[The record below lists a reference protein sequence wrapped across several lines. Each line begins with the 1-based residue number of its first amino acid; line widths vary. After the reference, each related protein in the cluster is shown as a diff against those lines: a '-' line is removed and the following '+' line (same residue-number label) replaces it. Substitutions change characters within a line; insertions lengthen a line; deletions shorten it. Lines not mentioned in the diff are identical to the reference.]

1 MVKTSSLGDVLHT
14 LPALSDARAA
24 IPDWH
29 CDWVVE
35 EAFSE
40 IPAWHPAVRQVIPLR
55 LRQWRRRPLA
65 RQSREEL
72 GAFLQKLRQQSY
84 DLVIDAQGLLKSAL
98 VTRFARGI
106 RVGLDFR
113 SAREPLAAWGYQ
125 RRIPVP
131 RDRHAIERVR
141 RLFAQ
146 AMGYPWPDTE
156 PDYGIRQRLSAKSA
170 PGHRLMF
177 LHGTT
182 WPSKHWPEPHWL
194 ALARLAT
201 AAGYGIDLPWGNAAE
216 LARAE
221 RLAQAISGCR
231 VLPRLSLS
239 ALTTALEEVEGVV
252 GVDTGLAHLA
262 AALEVPGLCLYG
274 PTSTALTGTRGRGQH
289 QLQAAL
295 PCVPCLQHRCTHPS
309 ARDGYP
315 ACLAALDPDEI
326 WTRLR
331 ILLAQG
337 QAGGGGSR

>member
-1 MVKTSSLGDVLHT
+1 M
-14 LPALSDARAA
+14 SDARAA
-24 IPDWH
+24 IPDWQ

-40 IPAWHPAVRQVIPLR
+40 IPAWHPAVRQVIPLGF
-55 LRQWRRRPLA
+55 RQWRRRPLA
-65 RQSREEL
+65 RQNREEI
-72 GAFLQKLRQQSY
+72 GTFLRKLRQHSY

-106 RVGLDFR
+106 RVGLDFH
-113 SAREPLAAWGYQ
+113 SAREPLAAWVYQ

-156 PDYGIRQRLSAKSA
+156 PDYGIRQQWSSGTA

-177 LHGTT
+177 FHGTT
-182 WPSKHWPEPHWL
+182 WPSKHWPESHWS
-194 ALARLAT
+194 ALARLAA
-201 AAGYGIDLPWGNAAE
+201 AAGYGIDLPWGNADE

-221 RLAQAISGCR
+221 RLAQAIPGVR

-239 ALTTALEEVEGVV
+239 ALAAALQEVEGVV

-274 PTSTALTGTRGRGQH
+274 PTATALTGTRGRRQESF
-289 QLQAAL
+289 QAAF
-295 PCVPCLQHRCTHPS
+295 PCVPCLQRRCTHPS

-315 ACLAALDPDEI
+315 ACLAALGPDET
-326 WTRLR
+326 WTRLQS
-331 ILLAQG
+331 LLAQG
-337 QAGGGGSR
+337 QAGGGRR